1 MSHTNGYGPLRG
13 DLEEMGIL
21 TIDVPDRADAE
32 ELVTELESDWAC
44 CATEQP
50 VAPMTVVFLSPYNSS
65 DFAQLMRRVQ
75 AWLAER
81 SLGAVSFEL
90 RGRGHIHGRLAPIH

>member
-1 MSHTNGYGPLRG
+1 MNGYGPMRR
-13 DLEEMGIL
+13 DLDQMGIL
-21 TIDVPDRADAE
+21 TIGVPDRAHAE
-32 ELVTELESDWAC
+32 ELVTELENDWAC

-50 VAPMTVVFLSPYNSS
+50 VAPMTVVFLSPYNAS

-75 AWLAER
+75 AWLAAR

-90 RGRGHIHGRLAPIH
+90 RGRGHIHGRLAPAH